1 MSSLVSSVMTIIVPG
16 LSQLRSGNFGK
27 AAIMFV
33 TAVLLGVITGG
44 AGWFLGGIWSLID
57 SPSTTVTRRAKPSAS
72 SEDGSARQ
80 TPQSG
85 TAQWLFKFTLLAVC
99 AAIVLYSISRGRA
112 LQSMEFLGV
121 KMSFE
126 SSLGDFSKKV
136 SENPPSGAEEKKP
149 LEPAPEPRGVEAIAN
164 REEAG
169 SVRPERTTQTIQ
181 RPQLDITGSWMDAQ
195 GATYEIVQ
203 RGESLHI
210 VEVSKFYFIPI
221 QTAECEGSIQD
232 ERITA
237 RCTTY
242 NGLEADAFLTVAPG
256 GRAITGEFRS
266 RIGNVRMPLAISR

>member
-1 MSSLVSSVMTIIVPG
+1 MSSVMTVLIPG
-16 LSQLRSGNFGK
+16 LSQLRRGNFGK
-27 AAIMFV
+27 AAMMFV
-33 TAVLLGVITGG
+33 TAVFLGVITGG

-72 SEDGSARQ
+72 SDDASASQ
-80 TPQSG
+80 TPQSD
-85 TAQWLFKFTLLAVC
+85 TAHWLFKFTLLAVC

-126 SSLGDFSKKV
+126 SSLGDLSKKV
-136 SENPPSGAEEKKP
+136 SDDNPPSAGEGKKP
-149 LEPAPEPRGVEAIAN
+149 LEPAPEPRRVEAIAN

-181 RPQLDITGSWMDAQ
+181 RPKLDTTGSWMDAQ

-203 RGESLHI
+203 RGESVHI

-242 NGLEADAFLTVAPG
+242 NGLEADLFLTVAPG
-256 GRAITGEFRS
+256 GRTITGDFRS
-266 RIGNVRMPLAISR
+266 RIGNVRMPFAISR

>member
-1 MSSLVSSVMTIIVPG
+1 
-16 LSQLRSGNFGK
+16 
-27 AAIMFV
+27 
-33 TAVLLGVITGG
+33 
-44 AGWFLGGIWSLID
+44 
-57 SPSTTVTRRAKPSAS
+57 
-72 SEDGSARQ
+72 
-80 TPQSG
+80 
-85 TAQWLFKFTLLAVC
+85 
-99 AAIVLYSISRGRA
+99 
-112 LQSMEFLGV
+112 MEFLGV

-126 SSLGDFSKKV
+126 SSLGDLSKKV

-149 LEPAPEPRGVEAIAN
+149 LEPAPEPRRVEAIAN

-181 RPQLDITGSWMDAQ
+181 RPQLEITGSWMSPE

-203 RGESLHI
+203 RGESVHI
-210 VEVSKFYFIPI
+210 VEVSKIYFMPV

-266 RIGNVRMPLAISR
+266 RIGNVRMPLSISR